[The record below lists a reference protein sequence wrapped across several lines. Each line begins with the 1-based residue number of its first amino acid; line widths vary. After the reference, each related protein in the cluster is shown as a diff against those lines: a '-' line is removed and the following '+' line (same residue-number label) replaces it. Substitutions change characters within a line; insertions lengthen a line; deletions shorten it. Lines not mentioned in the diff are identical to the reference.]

1 MVVPL
6 NPLQIFLWTF
16 RRSGRD
22 IVNLYNSLS
31 PVMQLATGGDMLNF
45 GYWRSAAGP
54 VEAQRA
60 LCSLVAQVAELGS
73 ARIVADVGSG
83 LGAPA
88 RQWAAAA
95 SDSGGTIACVNINY
109 RQLRATPR
117 GQPCVALAN
126 ATSMALPFR
135 PCSVDRVV
143 ALESAQHFKPL
154 GLFAEE
160 CARVLR
166 PGGLLVLAMPVMAAR
181 AGPLGSLA
189 RLGILSFTWSSEHY
203 DLGHVTSAIEGSRS
217 FEVVDMLRIGRDV
230 YGPLADYYM
239 RNRLGLAGKIAQEYP
254 AVLER
259 ILCRSLAKMKEVS
272 DKGTIDYVVV
282 KAIRKERGRE
292 KK

>member
-22 IVNLYNSLS
+22 VVNLYNSLS

-45 GYWRSAAGP
+45 GYWRSAAEP

-60 LCSLVAQVAELGS
+60 LCSLVAQVAGLGS
-73 ARIVADVGSG
+73 ARVVADVGSG

-88 RQWAAAA
+88 RQWA
-95 SDSGGTIACVNINY
+95 STTHGGGIIACVNINY

-117 GQPCVALAN
+117 GQPGVALAN
-126 ATSMALPFR
+126 ATSTALPFR
-135 PCSVDRVV
+135 DGSVDRVV

-154 GLFAEE
+154 GLFASE

-181 AGPLGSLA
+181 AGPLRSLA

-203 DLGHVTSAIEGSRS
+203 DLSHVRSAIEGDGS
-217 FEVVDMLRIGRDV
+217 FEVAEILHIGRDV

-239 RNRLGLAGKIAQEYP
+239 RNRRGLAGKIAQEYP

-272 DKGTIDYVVV
+272 DRGTIDYVIV
-282 KAIRKERGRE
+282 KAAKKERRE
-292 KK
+292 